1 MAILTPPSTVYSA
14 LAPHGGF
21 VDIPCWALRPGGVQ
35 ILCGAENTMPAWCLL
50 HSMNGVGFR
59 PSEASEGTL
68 ADTLG
73 VSRSTLRYRL
83 KALRRIGN
91 GALLLE
97 LRRPRRSGVRIPPI
111 YRWAVN
117 PFAINRFVKVVCRSH
132 LPRIAE
138 EHRLGTNWLWEAND
152 QVGKHFPKA
161 RIFAEMLRDELLSEP
176 CINSIQNGK
185 ATVSSLRRNPRRR
198 RRRQSRYS
206 RR

>member
-1 MAILTPPSTVYSA
+1 M
-14 LAPHGGF
+14 
-21 VDIPCWALRPGGVQ
+21 DIPCWALRPGGVQ
-35 ILCGAENTMPAWCLL
+35 ILRGAENAMPVWCLL
-50 HSMNGVGFR
+50 YSMNGVGFR

-73 VSRSTLRYRL
+73 VSRSTLRHRL
-83 KALRRIGN
+83 EALRQIGN

-117 PFAINRFVKVVCRSH
+117 PFAIKRFVKVVCRSH

-138 EHRLGTNWLWEAND
+138 EHGLGRNWLWEANN

-161 RIFAEMLRDELLSEP
+161 RIFAEMLGDELLSEP
-176 CINSIQNGK
+176 CVNSIQNGK
-185 ATVSSLRRNPRRR
+185 ATDTRVRGKPRRKRRR
-198 RRRQSRYS
+198 RSRYS

>member
-1 MAILTPPSTVYSA
+1 MPIWGL
-14 LAPHGGF
+14 
-21 VDIPCWALRPGGVQ
+21 LRS
-35 ILCGAENTMPAWCLL
+35 I
-50 HSMNGVGFR
+50 NGLGFR
-59 PSEASEGTL
+59 PCEASESTLGETL
-68 ADTLG
+68 AI
-73 VSRSTLRYRL
+73 SRSTVRHRL
-83 KALRRIGN
+83 EALRRIGN

-117 PFAINRFVKVVCRSH
+117 PFEIKRFVKVVCRSH

-138 EHRLGTNWLWEAND
+138 ERGLGRDWLWEANN

-161 RIFAEMLRDELLSEP
+161 RIFAEMLSDELLSEP

-185 ATVSSLRRNPRRR
+185 ATVSRLRRNPRRR
-198 RRRQSRYS
+198 RRRRSRYS

>member
-1 MAILTPPSTVYSA
+1 MLA
-14 LAPHGGF
+14 LAPHGGL
-21 VDIPCWALRPGGVQ
+21 VDIPCWALRPGGVH
-35 ILCGAENTMPAWCLL
+35 ILCGAENAMPVWCLL

-73 VSRSTLRYRL
+73 VSRSTLRHRL
-83 KALRRIGN
+83 EALRGIGN

-117 PFAINRFVKVVCRSH
+117 PFEIKRFVKIVCRSH

-138 EHRLGTNWLWEAND
+138 ERGLSGDWLWKANN
-152 QVGKHFPKA
+152 QVEKHFAKA
-161 RIFAEMLRDELLSEP
+161 RIFAEMLGDDLLSEP
-176 CINSIQNGK
+176 CINPIQNGK
-185 ATVSSLRRNPRRR
+185 AADSRLRDRPRS
-198 RRRQSRYS
+198 RRQRRSRYG

>member
-1 MAILTPPSTVYSA
+1 MQP
-14 LAPHGGF
+14 LAPHGGLI
-21 VDIPCWALRPGGVQ
+21 DIPCWVLRPGGVE
-35 ILCGAENTMPAWCLL
+35 LLARATGAMPLWCLL
-50 HSMNGVGFR
+50 HSMNGLGFR
-59 PSEASEGTL
+59 PSEASESTL
-68 ADTLG
+68 AETLG
-73 VSRSTLRYRL
+73 VSRSTLRHRL
-83 KALRRIGN
+83 EALRQIGN

-117 PFAINRFVKVVCRSH
+117 PFAIKRFVKVVCRSH

-138 EHRLGTNWLWEAND
+138 EHGLGTDWLWEANN

-185 ATVSSLRRNPRRR
+185 ATVPRLKGSSRRR
-198 RRRQSRYS
+198 RRRRSRYS

>member
-1 MAILTPPSTVYSA
+1 MVA
-14 LAPHGGF
+14 LGSHGGL

-35 ILCGAENTMPAWCLL
+35 ILCGAENAMSLWCLL

-73 VSRSTLRYRL
+73 VSRSTLRHRL
-83 KALRRIGN
+83 EALRGIGN

-117 PFAINRFVKVVCRSH
+117 PFEIKRFVKVVCRSH

-138 EHRLGTNWLWEAND
+138 ERGLSGDWLWKANN
-152 QVGKHFPKA
+152 QVGKHFAKA
-161 RIFAEMLRDELLSEP
+161 RIFAEMLSDELLSEP

-185 ATVSSLRRNPRRR
+185 ATVSRLRRNPRKRR
-198 RRRQSRYS
+198 SRYS

>member
-1 MAILTPPSTVYSA
+1 MLA
-14 LAPHGGF
+14 LAPHGGL
-21 VDIPCWALRPGGVQ
+21 VDIPCWVLRPGGVQ
-35 ILCGAENTMPAWCLL
+35 ILCGAENAMSLWCLL

-73 VSRSTLRYRL
+73 MSRSTLRHRL
-83 KALRRIGN
+83 EALRRIGN

-97 LRRPRRSGVRIPPI
+97 LRRPRRSGVRSPPI

-117 PFAINRFVKVVCRSH
+117 PFEIKRFVKIVCRSH

-138 EHRLGTNWLWEAND
+138 ERGLGRDWLWEANN

-161 RIFAEMLRDELLSEP
+161 RIFAEMLSDELLSEP
-176 CINSIQNGK
+176 CVNSIQNGK
-185 ATVSSLRRNPRRR
+185 ATDTRVRGKPRRKRRR
-198 RRRQSRYS
+198 RRRYS

>member
-1 MAILTPPSTVYSA
+1 MVA
-14 LAPHGGF
+14 LGSHGGL
-21 VDIPCWALRPGGVQ
+21 VDIPCWALRPGGIQ
-35 ILCGAENTMPAWCLL
+35 ILCGAENAMSLWCLL

-68 ADTLG
+68 AETLG

-83 KALRRIGN
+83 EALRRVGN

-97 LRRPRRSGVRIPPI
+97 LRRPRRSEVRIPRI

-117 PFAINRFVKVVCRSH
+117 PFEIKGLVKVVCRSH

-138 EHRLGTNWLWEAND
+138 EHGLNRKWLWEANN

-161 RIFAEMLRDELLSEP
+161 RIFAEMLKDELLSEP

-198 RRRQSRYS
+198 RRRRSRYS